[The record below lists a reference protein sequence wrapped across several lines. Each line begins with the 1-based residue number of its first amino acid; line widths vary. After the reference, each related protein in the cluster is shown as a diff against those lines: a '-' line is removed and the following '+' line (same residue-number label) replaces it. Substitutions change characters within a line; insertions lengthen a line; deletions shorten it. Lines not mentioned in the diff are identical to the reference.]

1 MIPVPAAQGKNTRTA
16 ADVIFSHKGPHG
28 PIWGRYLM
36 KDKIDLF
43 LFVGQSNM
51 AGRGDAEIA
60 EKPIE
65 GAAYEFRA
73 VSDDRR
79 LYPLQEPFGKFENR
93 EDGINDRW
101 GSIYA
106 KSGDLVSAFT
116 NMWFKRTGTSIV
128 GVSASK
134 GGSSIKEWIPG
145 TKYHQDMLSRLD
157 RAVSFLQHDNI
168 EIGHVYALFCQG
180 ETDGDLKTDKDQYK
194 AMFKEFLSSLKEHGI
209 EKIFVILIGKCNIEG
224 KYDSYDEIRKA
235 QEELSKENEDVV
247 IVSRLL
253 ETFLEKGLMK
263 DEFHY
268 FQKGYDIVGRD
279 AAQNAADHIISSIGK
294 AWDQA

>member
-1 MIPVPAAQGKNTRTA
+1 
-16 ADVIFSHKGPHG
+16 
-28 PIWGRYLM
+28 M
-36 KDKIDLF
+36 KEKIDLF

-51 AGRGDAEIA
+51 AGRGKAEEA

-73 VSDDRR
+73 VSDNSR
-79 LYPLQEPFGKFENR
+79 LYPLQEPFGKLENR

-101 GSIYA
+101 ESVYA
-106 KSGDLVSAFT
+106 KSGSLVSAFT
-116 NMWFKRTGTSIV
+116 NTWFKRTGIPIV

-145 TKYHQDMLSRLD
+145 TKYNQDMLARLD
-157 RAVSFLQHDNI
+157 QAFSFLRRNDI
-168 EIGHVYALFCQG
+168 EIRHAYALFCQG
-180 ETDGDLKTDKDQYK
+180 ETDGDQKTDKSQYK
-194 AMFKEFLSSLKEHGI
+194 AMFKEFLSSLKSHGI

-235 QEELSKENEDVV
+235 QQELSKEDEDVV
-247 IVSRLL
+247 IASRLL

-268 FQKGYDIVGRD
+268 LQKGYDIVGRD
-279 AAQNAADHIISSIGK
+279 AAQNAADYVISSTRK
-294 AWDQA
+294 A